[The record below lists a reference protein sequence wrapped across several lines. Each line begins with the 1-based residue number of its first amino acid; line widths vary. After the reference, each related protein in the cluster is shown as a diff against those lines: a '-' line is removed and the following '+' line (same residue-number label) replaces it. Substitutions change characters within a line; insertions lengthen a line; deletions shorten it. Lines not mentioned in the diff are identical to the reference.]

1 MICVSEE
8 IVVDLAGGEITP
20 QVLSQLQ
27 QTHKIV
33 GLGSYQYGESE
44 QPARAVIKG
53 GTVRFLHNINTISI
67 IVVYWGIMIKYRV
80 GNSNAQ
86 HFKIN

>member
-1 MICVSEE
+1 MCVTEE

-33 GLGSYQYGESE
+33 GLGSYQYGGSE
-44 QPARAVIKG
+44 QPTRAVIKAG
-53 GTVRFLHNINTISI
+53 MVRFLHNINNIL
-67 IVVYWGIMIKYRV
+67 IVVY
-80 GNSNAQ
+80 
-86 HFKIN
+86 